1 MTSMNQEQ
9 ARFNMVEQQ
18 VRTWD
23 VLNER
28 VLNVLHQIPREKF
41 VPHPFVTLAYA
52 DTELEI
58 GHNQMMD
65 KPLISARLLQEL
77 NIQEDETV
85 LEIGTGSGYLT
96 ALLSQL
102 AQHVYSI
109 DKNSH
114 FIEKAKTALAS
125 LGIQNVTLV
134 TSDAIEQTIEN
145 GPFDVVACT
154 ASFPDQ
160 VPQTVLEN
168 IKVGGRMF
176 AVIGQSPL
184 MEATLITRTS
194 NTTWDQKVLFETETP
209 AIEGIKATKKFI
221 L

>member
-23 VLNER
+23 VLNAR
-28 VLNVLHQIPREKF
+28 VLDVLHEIPRERF
-41 VPHPFVTLAYA
+41 VPHSFETLAYA

-58 GHNQMMD
+58 GHNQVMD

-96 ALLSQL
+96 ALLAQL
-102 AQHVYSI
+102 AKHVYSI

-114 FIEKAKTALAS
+114 FIEKAKTVLAS
-125 LGIQNVTLV
+125 LDIQNVTLS
-134 TSDAIEQTIEN
+134 TTDAIDQTIEN

-160 VPQTVLEN
+160 VPQAVLEN

-194 NTTWDQKVLFETETP
+194 NTTWGQKALFETETA
-209 AIEGIKATKKFI
+209 AIEGIKAVEKFT